1 MGINRKEGVVVNEFI
16 GFEQDSAIDERQNT
30 RRDYHTGIFL
40 DSCSSHHTEH
50 GLDCENPEAY

>member
-40 DSCSSHHTEH
+40 DSCS
-50 GLDCENPEAY
+50 